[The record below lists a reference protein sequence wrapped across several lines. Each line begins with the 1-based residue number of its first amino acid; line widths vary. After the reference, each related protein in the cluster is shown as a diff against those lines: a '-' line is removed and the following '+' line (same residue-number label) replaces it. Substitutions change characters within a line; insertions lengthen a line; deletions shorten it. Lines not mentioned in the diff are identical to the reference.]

1 MFHQTEDTPRQL
13 ALMKAVIDKSKRQ
26 VKKNKQKKK
35 KKQCKL
41 RGHKEYQ
48 LQQRQDT
55 RRIQDQG
62 MDGEHR
68 QQRTKTDKLTMYIRE
83 KHRIKCAGLIN
94 LLKAGVH
101 RKKGGKKTKTG
112 NGNKNKT

>member
-1 MFHQTEDTPRQL
+1 MLWFHQTEDTQRQL
-13 ALMKAVIDKSKRQ
+13 ALMKAVVHKSKKQ
-26 VKKNKQKKK
+26 VKK

-62 MDGEHR
+62 MDVEHR
-68 QQRTKTDKLTMYIRE
+68 QQRTKTDKL
-83 KHRIKCAGLIN
+83 
-94 LLKAGVH
+94 
-101 RKKGGKKTKTG
+101 
-112 NGNKNKT
+112 

>member
-1 MFHQTEDTPRQL
+1 
-13 ALMKAVIDKSKRQ
+13 MKAVVHKSKKQ
-26 VKKNKQKKK
+26 VKK

-62 MDGEHR
+62 MDVEHR
-68 QQRTKTDKLTMYIRE
+68 QQRTKTDKL
-83 KHRIKCAGLIN
+83 
-94 LLKAGVH
+94 
-101 RKKGGKKTKTG
+101 
-112 NGNKNKT
+112 